1 MSPSTVLAMTM
12 VASPDQTVRSAATS
26 STVSASAIEDH
37 RLFWISSHLRST
49 SSRPPHMKNACSATW
64 S

>member
-1 MSPSTVLAMTM
+1 MSPSTVLAMTI
-12 VASPDQTVRSAATS
+12 VASPDQTMRSAATS
-26 STVSASAIEDH
+26 STLSASAIGH